1 MIPDRTKRIKDA
13 KSEAHKEIEEYRQQK
28 EEEFKKFEG
37 EVRIHLLYWWLTGKT
52 GILPVSTLESE
63 QRANGLFP
71 TIALERIQEGRRRC
85 KQGRRREACRNQRG
99 WQQAGR
105 QGCWWSYPCAGRCEA
120 WAFGEDCDQRIKTM
134 KKSDYLF
141 YDGVYLGILDYYI
154 SDYGHFCFVWIRSL
168 RSLNATKLYIYN
180 SIHSAWNMSASLN
193 EHLLLHWIPCP

>member
-1 MIPDRTKRIKDA
+1 MILDRTKRIKDA

-28 EEEFKKFEG
+28 EEEFKKFER
-37 EVRIHLLYWWLTGKT
+37 EVRIHLLYWCLKGKT

-85 KQGRRREACRNQRG
+85 KQGCRREACRNQRG

-105 QGCWWSYPCAGRCEA
+105 QGCRRSYPCAGGCEA
-120 WAFGEDCDQRIKTM
+120 WAFGEDLDQRIKTM

-141 YDGVYLGILDYYI
+141 YDGVYLGFSIIIHQIMGISVWLFKLD
-154 SDYGHFCFVWIRSL
+154 CCSL
-168 RSLNATKLYIYN
+168 KPPKLYIYN
-180 SIHSAWNMSASLN
+180 SIHVLG
-193 EHLLLHWIPCP
+193 L